1 MPAGSDGV
9 GVRDDAGHRQRLV
22 VSIHDVAPT
31 FMEDV
36 RYLLAALDAIEVR
49 PRVLKV
55 IPYFEQRDDIR
66 ADTAFGRLLAA
77 EAAAG
82 SEIVVHGYTHRAAG
96 PPRGPW
102 AAQLRAR
109 LFAGTAAEFL
119 SLDDA
124 AMRARLA
131 AGRAA
136 LQDLGLE
143 ARGFCAPA
151 WLAPPRLPLLLKECG
166 FHHYVQMLSLL
177 DLATGHRHWT
187 PWLGYMGAGEV
198 QERLVG
204 LGGGAWLAVDSAL
217 PVIKVFFHPQGAR
230 TSPACA
236 RALRVLARLVRERQ
250 PATFES
256 LLTGPTHA
264 GIAP

>member
-1 MPAGSDGV
+1 MYMPAGSDGV

-66 ADTAFGRLLAA
+66 ADAAFGRLLAS

-82 SEIVVHGYTHRAAG
+82 SEVVLHGYAHR
-96 PPRGPW
+96 
-102 AAQLRAR
+102 
-109 LFAGTAAEFL
+109 
-119 SLDDA
+119 
-124 AMRARLA
+124 A

>member
-1 MPAGSDGV
+1 M
-9 GVRDDAGHRQRLV
+9 RDDAGHRQRLV

-66 ADTAFGRLLAA
+66 ADAAFGRLLAS

-82 SEIVVHGYTHRAAG
+82 SEIVLHGYTHRAAG

-102 AAQLRAR
+102 ARRLRAHF
-109 LFAGTAAEFL
+109 FAGAAAEFL

-131 AGRAA
+131 VGQAA
-136 LQDLGLE
+136 LEKLGLQ

-151 WLAPPRLPLLLKECG
+151 WLAPPHLPLLLKEYG
-166 FHHYVQMLSLL
+166 FLH
-177 DLATGHRHWT
+177 
-187 PWLGYMGAGEV
+187 
-198 QERLVG
+198 
-204 LGGGAWLAVDSAL
+204 
-217 PVIKVFFHPQGAR
+217 
-230 TSPACA
+230 
-236 RALRVLARLVRERQ
+236 
-250 PATFES
+250 
-256 LLTGPTHA
+256 
-264 GIAP
+264 